1 MKITCSIR
9 LLPLKVESKD
19 QIYGLVDEAIG
30 VIANSGLKYLVGPSE
45 TTVEGEFSQLLKLI
59 EEIYKKI
66 TPLCDRYV
74 LEVAFDCAKSGVN
87 IDEKIAK
94 YR

>member
-9 LLPLKVESKD
+9 LLPLKVEGKD

-30 VIANSGLKYLVGPSE
+30 VIASSGLKYLVGPSE
-45 TTVEGEFSQLLKLI
+45 TTVEGEFSQLLELI
-59 EEIYKKI
+59 QEIYKKM

-74 LEVAFDCAKSGVN
+74 LEVVFDCAKDGVN